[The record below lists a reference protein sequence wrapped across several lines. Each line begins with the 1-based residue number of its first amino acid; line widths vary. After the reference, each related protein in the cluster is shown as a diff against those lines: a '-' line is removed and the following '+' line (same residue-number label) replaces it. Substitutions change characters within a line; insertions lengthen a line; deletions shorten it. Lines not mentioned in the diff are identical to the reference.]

1 VTPYER
7 LMAEAVPTGTF
18 GRARPTTQ
26 QWADTAPAW
35 TAEEQA
41 AHLRTLNA
49 ALDGW
54 QDHSDRAEQDRNRH
68 RPPHLRLVHPTAA

>member
-1 VTPYER
+1 MTPYER
-7 LMAEAVPTGTF
+7 LMAEAIPTGTF
-18 GRARPTTQ
+18 GHNQPCKPHTE
-26 QWADTAPAW
+26 PW